1 VNPLRGVPKHT
12 KVSDPTTVGGF
23 QLLGSSKARKLSHR
37 ASAKMQANLERYTQ
51 RRLNFG
57 WVESHPETLTN
68 FKQDWG
74 VTQERIAVD
83 AQ

>member
-1 VNPLRGVPKHT
+1 
-12 KVSDPTTVGGF
+12 
-23 QLLGSSKARKLSHR
+23 
-37 ASAKMQANLERYTQ
+37 MQANLERYTQ